1 MKKIEIWSIAIATLA
16 LFSLYSCITSND
28 DEDKVEEVMLYV
40 SAETGIYYDLFD
52 TERLHLIEGM
62 QIKEK
67 GATYWNCVPFF
78 TITGFSYEKGYEY
91 ELLVKKTTIANP
103 PQDATNVSYELI
115 RIVSRQKP

>member
-1 MKKIEIWSIAIATLA
+1 MKTLKIWSIVFATLA
-16 LFSLYSCITSND
+16 LLSLYSCLTNSD

-52 TERLHLIEGM
+52 TERLHLLEGM

-103 PQDATNVSYELI
+103 PQDATNVNYELI
-115 RIVSRQKP
+115 RVVSQQKP

>member
-1 MKKIEIWSIAIATLA
+1 MKTLMIWTIALTTLFVCTLSA
-16 LFSLYSCITSND
+16 CVTNND
-28 DEDKVEEVMLYV
+28 EEDKVEEIMLYV

-52 TERLHLIEGM
+52 TERVHLIEGM

-67 GATYWNCVPFF
+67 GGTHWKCVPYF
-78 TITGFSYEKGYEY
+78 TITGFSYEKGYDY

-115 RIVSRQKP
+115 RIVSRQKR